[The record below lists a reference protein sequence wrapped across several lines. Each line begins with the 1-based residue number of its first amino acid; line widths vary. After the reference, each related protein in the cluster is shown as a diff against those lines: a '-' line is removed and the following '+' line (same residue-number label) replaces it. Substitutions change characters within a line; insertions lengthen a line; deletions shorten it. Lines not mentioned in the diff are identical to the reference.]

1 MIHLT
6 NCHGE
11 ITALLSALPAL
22 AYIVAL
28 WTRRA
33 EHRPCREGQRHIDA
47 SGA

>member
-11 ITALLSALPAL
+11 LTALLSALPAL

-28 WTRRA
+28 WTRRTRNI
-33 EHRPCREGQRHIDA
+33 EPKDTPTGQDT
-47 SGA
+47 